1 MFELYKLQE
10 RFKNADVAVYDVT
23 ITKEDLT
30 VKELVEHL
38 TSNPNKFGTVNVDGP
53 FNTHW
58 AFEYKNGKLNNV
70 VPENIDMFKVV
81 SIDKAVD
88 SWGRFD
94 MEITIELLKTGKVE
108 FDPETEK
115 KVVLFEPGKFNWY
128 ASNEY
133 RPTTGVEV
141 LGKING
147 FYYILR
153 WHEQFGWEAK
163 MGVMWVMLRVEAVN
177 TFDWC
182 YLDMNVQSKDPL

>member
-1 MFELYKLQE
+1 MEKIYELTTK
-10 RFKNADVAVYDVT
+10 FKNADVNVYDVT

-30 VKELVEHL
+30 VKELVDYL
-38 TSNPNKFGTVNVDGP
+38 TSNPKHFGTICIKGPGSMGGSIDYPKGVNTP
-53 FNTHW
+53 F
-58 AFEYKNGKLNNV
+58 FEGFKSC
-70 VPENIDMFKVV
+70 KVV

-94 MEITIELLKTGKVE
+94 LDITIESGESGKIE
-108 FDPETEK
+108 YDPETEK

-163 MGVMWVMLRVEAVN
+163 MGIMWVMIRVEAIN
-177 TFDWC
+177 NFDWC